1 MSNDITKY
9 PPGPT
14 YKMPGKLIR
23 QFIHD
28 PIKTL
33 STISQKYGDISY
45 FKLGPKQHVYLI
57 NNPDYIEKVTH
68 IRSSKFQKGQKTSD
82 CKSPSRRRTS
92 HK

>member
-1 MSNDITKY
+1 MSSKITKY
-9 PPGPT
+9 PPGPN

-45 FKLGPKQHVYLI
+45 FKLGPA
-57 NNPDYIEKVTH
+57 
-68 IRSSKFQKGQKTSD
+68 
-82 CKSPSRRRTS
+82 TS
-92 HK
+92 HSTNRRVARYT

>member
-1 MSNDITKY
+1 MNIKALYLPASQEKKTHYMSREITKY

-33 STISQKYGDISY
+33 STISQKIRR
-45 FKLGPKQHVYLI
+45 
-57 NNPDYIEKVTH
+57 YILFQ
-68 IRSSKFQKGQKTSD
+68 IRT
-82 CKSPSRRRTS
+82 
-92 HK
+92 